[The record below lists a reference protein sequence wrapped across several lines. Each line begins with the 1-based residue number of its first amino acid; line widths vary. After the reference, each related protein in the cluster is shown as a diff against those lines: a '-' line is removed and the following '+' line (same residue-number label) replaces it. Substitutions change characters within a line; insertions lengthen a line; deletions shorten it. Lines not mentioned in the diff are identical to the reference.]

1 MKILHLMAGLG
12 PTSGVANV
20 ARRFARV
27 QSARGDEVRLLAS
40 ACKWN
45 PVYFDFAFAMRAGR
59 GRDLGALQLD
69 VPGLVR
75 RVGGE
80 AFRQAA
86 RRRAGGELRPPTA
99 GQCVGLEEAAGR
111 AA

>member
-27 QSARGDEVRLLAS
+27 QSARGDEVRLLAP
-40 ACKWN
+40 ARKWN
-45 PVYFDFAFAMRAGR
+45 PVYFAFAMRAGR

-69 VPGLVR
+69 VPGLVWGL
-75 RVGGE
+75 GGE
-80 AFRQAA
+80 ALRQAA